1 MSAPPILFVKP
12 MAISNS
18 DKKQLRAVGVTV
30 VEINNL
36 DDAKFVYAGHEIE
49 ATQMLRCAAKAIRS
63 SEVSIKAFGA
73 AVALVLSADEE
84 KPK

>member
-12 MAISNS
+12 NAISS
-18 DKKQLRAVGVTV
+18 VDKKQLRAVGVTV

-63 SEVSIKAFGA
+63 SEVSTKAFGA

-84 KPK
+84 NPK